1 MGVCLKMRE
10 IKFRAWNKALK
21 SFEYFNLDKLRTHKY
36 YIHLEEVSE
45 FTGLKDK
52 NGKEIYEG
60 DIVRYYEGYLI
71 MSEDMPLDYDDR
83 EWDKP
88 IIVEFSNGKYNF
100 DWSRIRLEVIGN
112 IYENSDLLNHEKSP
126 ELLEK

>member
-1 MGVCLKMRE
+1 MRE